1 MSIKH
6 DDNIIFLKKYE
17 EKGIIKAIEETDI
30 FELKDEN
37 LFELLF
43 DIKKEIRKIKNRIE
57 KTENEKLK
65 NEYKEKGIE
74 YIIGNYDL
82 NKYLFKEEEIK
93 VLEKINNIEK
103 NIITYVSN
111 EINGASINFDK
122 NKYQKLYKEFQLL
135 NGSNQKEI
143 KIEEIK
149 EVMDYENFDFKDNEA
164 KKEYLIA
171 YEMLIH
177 KAKEFNRNGFN
188 NDVIEYFFKLT
199 EIIEK
204 KTFKTQVI
212 SQIEKIL
219 NKNFENFE
227 DRIELI
233 QEIERLLHKQNDI
246 ENSINLKKQVK
257 EVREKYKKY
266 EEKIEVNRSNIPLWI
281 INLNYNDLKEQ
292 GEISINE
299 FEKVMISIIKKHS
312 YAFATSQGFG
322 KKTLLFDNE
331 RSFRL
336 FNEFLHSDH
345 FISEVNHALGNRV
358 ISVTNRNFHIKV
370 AKVNK
375 KDTIEEIVTKMNDSY
390 LNVNEDEFNYKNQ
403 IKLIRKEL
411 GIAYKKKPEKK
422 EVSYVSKILNEAKKI
437 FSKKAYEKAKKEKR
451 KEK

>member
-1 MSIKH
+1 M
-6 DDNIIFLKKYE
+6 
-17 EKGIIKAIEETDI
+17 
-30 FELKDEN
+30 
-37 LFELLF
+37 
-43 DIKKEIRKIKNRIE
+43 
-57 KTENEKLK
+57 
-65 NEYKEKGIE
+65 
-74 YIIGNYDL
+74 
-82 NKYLFKEEEIK
+82 
-93 VLEKINNIEK
+93 
-103 NIITYVSN
+103 
-111 EINGASINFDK
+111 
-122 NKYQKLYKEFQLL
+122 
-135 NGSNQKEI
+135 
-143 KIEEIK
+143 
-149 EVMDYENFDFKDNEA
+149 
-164 KKEYLIA
+164 
-171 YEMLIH
+171 
-177 KAKEFNRNGFN
+177 
-188 NDVIEYFFKLT
+188 
-199 EIIEK
+199 
-204 KTFKTQVI
+204 
-212 SQIEKIL
+212 